1 MIEKK
6 FEKNSNL
13 SSDGK
18 ERKKF
23 VVISNPSNHPFKF
36 FKFEKNHEAMENRTN
51 SNSKNPTESEN
62 ITILCIPRISLE
74 RTWRK
79 PFRTR
84 LTEGR

>member
-36 FKFEKNHEAMENRTN
+36 FKFEKITKRWKIERIRTRRIQPKAKILPFYAFREFRWREAEENRF
-51 SNSKNPTESEN
+51 
-62 ITILCIPRISLE
+62 E
-74 RTWRK
+74 RV
-79 PFRTR
+79 
-84 LTEGR
+84 